1 MRFYLFILLSFLTT
15 FPSFSQS
22 KLYPQGYF
30 RNPMGIPME
39 LTANFGELRT
49 NHWHMGLDIRTDARE
64 NLPVYAAAGGYIAYI
79 GVRPL
84 SFGRFIIINH
94 PNGLSTLY
102 AHLNDFAP
110 TIEEYVTRQQYAQKS
125 WPVELKFGPQQF
137 PVTKGQFLAYS
148 GNTGGSAGP
157 HLHFEIMDT
166 KTEKRLNPLLFGFEL
181 KDEVAPVIKG
191 LVLYDRSRTVSGQSP
206 KLIPIKKVGNK
217 YVLASG
223 TTLQTQLGKLSFAIA
238 TYDQVSGSA
247 NPNGIYSSTLVLDG
261 ETQLKFELDSID
273 YEQTGYINAHI
284 DYGHKKRGGAYYQH
298 LSSLPGEASGA
309 YHKIKS
315 DGVIILRD
323 TLLHSVGILV
333 ADAYGNESSLS
344 FSVKTNN
351 PWVDP
356 SPMKTKSVAGNPTHF
371 TPQSAIKL
379 RYPDFEVDFPAMG
392 LYDSVPIVYQKLVS
406 PWYAPA
412 ITANHQ
418 LNDPLIP
425 VHLNFEV
432 RLKPSITVPA
442 SLRNKVVI
450 QRSDNNLKPF
460 VANKTKK
467 AVWKGDWVSAEFDD
481 FGYFRAYVDTVP
493 PGINFN
499 NKAQQPDTINVSA
512 LSRILF
518 TPTDNFGAIKNFSA
532 KLNGEWI
539 RFTNDKGRTWI
550 YWFDEKL
557 SYGTHELTVSLEDL
571 VGNTTTK
578 TWWIKRAAYT
588 PPVKKTVAKK
598 KTTKKKTTTKKITSK
613 KKK

>member
-1 MRFYLFILLSFLTT
+1 MRFYFFSLLTLLSIS
-15 FPSFSQS
+15 PAFSQS

-30 RNPMGIPME
+30 RNPMGVPME

-49 NHWHMGLDIRTDARE
+49 NHWHMGLDIRTQAKE

-110 TIEEYVTRQQYAQKS
+110 AIENYVTQQQYAQKS
-125 WPVELKFGPQQF
+125 WPVELKFSPQQF
-137 PVTKGQFLAYS
+137 PVTKGQFIAYS

-166 KTEKRLNPLLFGFEL
+166 KTEKRLNPLLFGFDL
-181 KDEVAPVIKG
+181 KDEVAPVIKA

-206 KLIPIKKVGNK
+206 RQVPIKKIGNK

-223 TTLQTQLGKLSFAIA
+223 NTLTTPLGKLSFAVA
-238 TYDQVSGSA
+238 TYDQVSGST
-247 NPNGIYSSTLVLDG
+247 NPNGVYASSISLDG
-261 ETQLKFELDSID
+261 QLQLKFELDSID

-284 DYGHKKRGGAYYQH
+284 DYGHKKKGGAYYQH

-315 DGVIILRD
+315 DGIITLRD
-323 TLLHSVGILV
+323 TLPHAVEILV
-333 ADAYGNESSLS
+333 ADAYGNESLLS
-344 FSVKTNN
+344 FTIKTNN

-356 SPMKTKSVAGNPTHF
+356 LPSKTKPVVGNPTHF
-371 TPQSAIKL
+371 TPQAPVKL
-379 RYPDFEVDFPAMG
+379 RYPDVEVDFPAMG
-392 LYDSVPIVYQKLVS
+392 LYDSVPIVYQRISS
-406 PWYAPA
+406 PLYAPA
-412 ITANHQ
+412 ITATHQ
-418 LNDPLIP
+418 LNDPMIP
-425 VHLNFEV
+425 VHLNFDV
-432 RLKPSITVPA
+432 RLKPSVTVPA

-450 QRSDNNLKPF
+450 QRADNSLKPI

-467 AVWKGDWVSAEFDD
+467 AIWKGDWVSAEFDD

-493 PGINFN
+493 PVIYFN

-512 LSRILF
+512 LNRILF

-532 KLNGEWI
+532 TLNGEWI
-539 RFTNDKGRTWI
+539 RFTNDKGRTWV
-550 YWFDEKL
+550 YWLDEKL
-557 SYGTHELTVSLEDL
+557 SYGTYELTVSLEDL
-571 VGNTTTK
+571 VGNKTTN

-588 PPVKKTVAKK
+588 PPVKKTVIKK
-598 KTTKKKTTTKKITSK
+598 KTTKKKQK
-613 KKK
+613 

>member
-1 MRFYLFILLSFLTT
+1 MRFYFFSLLTLLAIS
-15 FPSFSQS
+15 PAFSQS

-49 NHWHMGLDIRTDARE
+49 NHWHMGLDIRTQAKE
-64 NLPVYAAAGGYIAYI
+64 NLPVYAAAGGHIAYI

-110 TIEEYVTRQQYAQKS
+110 AIEIYVTQQQYAQKS
-125 WPVELKFGPQQF
+125 WPVELKFSPQQF
-137 PVTKGQFLAYS
+137 PVTKGQFIAYS

-166 KTEKRLNPLLFGFEL
+166 KTEKRLNPLLFGFDL
-181 KDEVAPVIKG
+181 KDEVAPVIKA

-206 KLIPIKKVGNK
+206 RQVPIKKIGNK

-223 TTLQTQLGKLSFAIA
+223 NTLTTPLGKLSFAIA
-238 TYDQVSGSA
+238 TYDQVSGSP
-247 NPNGIYSSTLVLDG
+247 NPNGVYAASISLDG
-261 ETQLKFELDSID
+261 QLQLKFELDSID

-284 DYGHKKRGGAYYQH
+284 DYGHKKKGGTYYQH

-315 DGVIILRD
+315 DGTITLRD
-323 TLLHSVGILV
+323 TLPHAVEILV
-333 ADAYGNESSLS
+333 ADAYGNESLLS
-344 FSVKTNN
+344 FSIKTNN

-356 SPMKTKSVAGNPTHF
+356 LPAKTKPVVGNPTHF
-371 TPQSAIKL
+371 TPQAAVKL
-379 RYPDFEVDFPAMG
+379 RYPDVEVDFPAMG
-392 LYDSVPIVYQKLVS
+392 LYDSVPIVYQRISS
-406 PWYAPA
+406 PLYAPA
-412 ITANHQ
+412 ITATHQ
-418 LNDPLIP
+418 LNDPMIP

-432 RLKPSITVPA
+432 RLKPSITVPT

-450 QRSDNNLKPF
+450 QRADNNLKS
-460 VANKTKK
+460 VASNKTKK
-467 AVWKGDWVSAEFDD
+467 AIWKGDWVSAEFDD

-493 PGINFN
+493 PAIYFN

-512 LSRILF
+512 LNRILF

-532 KLNGEWI
+532 TLNGEWI
-539 RFTNDKGRTWI
+539 RFTNDKGRTWV
-550 YWFDEKL
+550 YEFDEKL

-571 VGNTTTK
+571 VGNKTTN

-598 KTTKKKTTTKKITSK
+598 KTTKKKTSTKKTTSK